1 MNRET
6 LTWSPVVLLTGKETS
21 HAVWRALVYS
31 RLAAEGGPLAESDRE
46 AAARNFAIAR
56 GEGVP

>member
-1 MNRET
+1 MNRES
-6 LTWSPVVLLTGKETS
+6 LTWSPVVLFTDKEAA

-31 RLAAEGGPLAESDRE
+31 RLAAEGGPLAQEDRE

-56 GEGVP
+56 GEVVS